1 VSGLSGTVTTM
12 VSLLWLGAVL
22 CEPCVAVFPAGD
34 IQGEWRSFDQ
44 KVKVVRRAKSGER
57 SGSI

>member
-1 VSGLSGTVTTM
+1 M
-12 VSLLWLGAVL
+12 VSRLWPGAVL

-44 KVKVVRRAKSGER
+44 KVEVVRGAKSGER